1 MYPPTIIRCT
11 TKIAFTPSPKRYT
24 PIPSLTILFKIPA
37 WYLPGKS
44 TWSSLLSGS
53 LWVDYLTTP
62 NRARIH
68 RLWAMWRR
76 EWKTGPL
83 LEKQLPFEKNGRG
96 GKYHND
102 HEQYILLERTINQQV
117 PAVENQ
123 LPLVLLSGR
132 SPLTHCPLYL
142 HLRWANV
149 WVSPFRRL
157 CLLAAWSPL
166 LQVWERENNLL
177 G

>member
-1 MYPPTIIRCT
+1 MYHQHRIRPLPNE
-11 TKIAFTPSPKRYT
+11 IH
-24 PIPSLTILFKIPA
+24 PIPSLVIIFKIPA

-44 TWSSLLSGS
+44 IWSSLLSGS
-53 LWVDYLTTP
+53 LWRDYLINP

-68 RLWAMWRR
+68 KLWAMWRR

-83 LEKQLPFEKNGRG
+83 LEKRLPFEKKKKRRGR
-96 GKYHND
+96 KHND
-102 HEQYILLERTINQQV
+102 HQQYILLERTINQQI

-123 LPLVLLSGR
+123 LSLVLLPGR
-132 SPLTHCPLYL
+132 KSLAHCPLYL

-149 WVSPFRRL
+149 WVSLFRGLR
-157 CLLAAWSPL
+157 LLAAWSPL
-166 LQVWERENNLL
+166 LQVWECENNLL